1 MTEIKICGITRMEDA
16 AHAAA
21 CGADA
26 LGFIFYRKSPR
37 GISPAAATTI
47 IARLPAR
54 VCKVGVFVNEK
65 AAVIRKT
72 AAACG
77 LDMLQLHGDES
88 PAYCRGIAGRKL
100 LIKALPLT
108 VAADLRQAALYPV
121 AAILVDARDGDRYGG
136 TGKSASWE
144 LAAQLGKTGPV
155 ILAGGLNRDN
165 IRTALRTVRPRAVD
179 INSGVETAP
188 GVKDPA
194 RVAEIIRIIREED
207 GQKDGE
213 SRDAIF
219 ISRNGGDGVRL
230 CRTTGECI

>member
-1 MTEIKICGITRMEDA
+1 MTEIKICGITRPEDA

-37 GISPAAATTI
+37 GISPAAAAAI
-47 IARLPAR
+47 IAHLPAR
-54 VCKVGVFVNEK
+54 VCKVGVFVNEE
-65 AAVIRKT
+65 AAVIRET
-72 AAACG
+72 AATCG

-88 PAYCRGIAGRKL
+88 PAYCRGIADRNL

-108 VAADLRQAALYPV
+108 AAADLHRAVLYPA

-144 LAAQLGKTGPV
+144 LAARLWKTGRV
-155 ILAGGLNRDN
+155 ILAGGLNVKN
-165 IRTALRTVRPRAVD
+165 IHAALWKVKPRAVD

-194 RVAEIIRIIREED
+194 KVAEIIRLIREED
-207 GQKDGE
+207 ERKGRETG
-213 SRDAIF
+213 DAIF
-219 ISRNGGDGVRL
+219 LSRRG
-230 CRTTGECI
+230 

>member
-1 MTEIKICGITRMEDA
+1 MTEIKICGITRPEDA

-26 LGFIFYRKSPR
+26 LGFIFYRESPR
-37 GISPAAATTI
+37 GISPAAAAAI

-54 VCKVGVFVNEK
+54 VCKVGVFVNEE
-65 AAVIRKT
+65 AAVIRET
-72 AAACG
+72 AAICG

-88 PAYCRGIAGRKL
+88 PAYCRGIADRKS

-108 VAADLRQAALYPV
+108 VAADLHQAARYPV
-121 AAILVDARDGDRYGG
+121 AAILVDVRDGDRYGG

-144 LAAQLGKTGPV
+144 LAARLGKTAPV
-155 ILAGGLNRDN
+155 ILAGGLNGEN
-165 IRTALRTVRPRAVD
+165 IRAALRTVRPRAVD

-194 RVAEIIRIIREED
+194 KVAEIIRIIRGED

-213 SRDAIF
+213 SREVIF
-219 ISRNGGDGVRL
+219 RI
-230 CRTTGECI
+230 T

>member
-1 MTEIKICGITRMEDA
+1 MTEIKICGITRPEDA

-37 GISPAAATTI
+37 GISPAAAAAI

-54 VCKVGVFVNEK
+54 VCKVGVFVNEE
-65 AAVIRKT
+65 AAVIRET
-72 AAACG
+72 AATCG

-88 PAYCRGIAGRKL
+88 PAYCRGIADRNL

-108 VAADLRQAALYPV
+108 TAADLHRAALYPV
-121 AAILVDARDGDRYGG
+121 TAILVDARDDDRYGG

-144 LAAQLGKTGPV
+144 LAARLGKTGRL
-155 ILAGGLNRDN
+155 ILAEGLNGEN
-165 IRTALRTVRPRAVD
+165 IHAALRTVRPRAVD

-188 GVKDPA
+188 GQKDPEK
-194 RVAEIIRIIREED
+194 VAEIIQIIREED
-207 GQKDGE
+207 RQEGRE
-213 SRDAIF
+213 TREAIF
-219 ISRNGGDGVRL
+219 RTILFPPPARGRRGGG
-230 CRTTGECI
+230 